1 MIDSFMDVVIL
12 NLIKRDV

>member
-1 MIDSFMDVVIL
+1 MTTDVIL